1 MATFSCLIVKMV
13 MRNLLRS
20 ILWLGIVFWPLS
32 SSWAADLPIA
42 DVHMHAYERTAS
54 EADWFADKMDSL
66 GVKWGGG
73 VGNYSDEMI
82 AKLGSRYIPSF
93 GQSEFMAAFKK
104 GGGAALQDPNNKF
117 IKAKLTKSVALFEVG
132 KIKGFGEIH
141 TDNHSSGPMP
151 IRRQI
156 PLISPVVQEIYKIAD
171 KYQGFVQLH
180 VEYSEGLADD
190 VIALSKRFPSTKTI
204 LAHCVPGKTP
214 NVLPQLHKIFSQTD
228 NVFCE
233 TSGTNGPTHAGKIP
247 VYSRI
252 YGVGNGRMFGRD
264 GVKQNWKGLIE
275 RFPDRIMVGTD
286 PCCGLKPKYSELI
299 EEIRRDFLP
308 TFSPDIAKKLAYEN
322 AAKVFGLE

>member
-1 MATFSCLIVKMV
+1 M

-20 ILWLGIVFWPLS
+20 ILWLGLVFGPLS
-32 SSWAADLPIA
+32 TSSAADLPIA
-42 DVHMHAYERTAS
+42 DVHMHAYEKTAS
-54 EADWFADKMDSL
+54 EADWYTNKMDNL
-66 GVKWGGG
+66 GVKWAGG

-82 AKLGSRYIPSF
+82 AKLGRRYIPAF

-104 GGGAALQDPNNKF
+104 GGEAALQDPNNKF
-117 IKAKLTKSVALFEVG
+117 IKAMLTKSVALFEAG

-156 PLISPVVQEIYKIAD
+156 PLDSPVVQEIYKIAD

-233 TSGTNGPTHAGKIP
+233 TSGENGPTHTAMVPRKAKVFGE
-247 VYSRI
+247 
-252 YGVGNGRMFGRD
+252 GNGRMFGKA
-264 GVKQNWKGLIE
+264 GVEKGWRKLIE
-275 RFPDRIMVGTD
+275 RFPDRVMVGTD
-286 PCCGLKPKYSELI
+286 TCCGLKERYPELVQ
-299 EEIRRDFLP
+299 EIRRDFLP
-308 TFSPDIAKKLAYEN
+308 AFSPDIAKKLAFEN
-322 AAKVFGLE
+322 AVSVFELK